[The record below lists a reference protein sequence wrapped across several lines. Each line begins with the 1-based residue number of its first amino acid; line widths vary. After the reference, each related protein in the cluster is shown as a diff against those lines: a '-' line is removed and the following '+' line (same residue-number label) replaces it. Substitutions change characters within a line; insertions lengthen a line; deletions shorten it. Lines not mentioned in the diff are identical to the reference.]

1 MIAGVKGSAVLSA
14 LLILLPRYA
23 RAADDMA
30 GAVGELARKTVALA
44 GRGEPVSVSWRNLS
58 PLASGDF
65 GQVRSAFDAA
75 LREAGARVSEIVPV
89 VDARLTVSG
98 NSSQF
103 LLVEEARK
111 GDYAQV
117 WIASWKR
124 PAPTGTPAGS
134 VLTLEKKLVW
144 EQEEQILD
152 AVVLGPG
159 MLVLSPSQISLH
171 IDTATQSVPLT
182 PPRAWPRDLRGHLRV
197 NGGDFKAF
205 LPGVVCSGATEPAL
219 SMECRPTDEAWPL
232 DAGSRSVLL
241 ANFAPGRNHFDGR
254 VSTANGVRKTLAPF
268 FSAVSTEE
276 NGRQYWLLAML
287 DGRTQIFDAAFNPV
301 GSVAPWGS
309 DLAATETHCGGGW
322 QTLVTKAAEGR
333 EPDAVR
339 AYGLVNRAPV
349 PLSAP
354 LDLPGPVTAFW
365 SLGGSRALAVV
376 ADLATGRYEAYVVT
390 VNCGG

>member
-14 LLILLPRYA
+14 LLILLPWDA
-23 RAADDMA
+23 WAADDMA

-65 GQVRSAFDAA
+65 SQVRSAFDAA
-75 LREAGARVSEIVPV
+75 LREAGGRVGEIAPV
-89 VDARLTVSG
+89 VEARLTVSG
-98 NSSQF
+98 NPSQF

-117 WIASWKR
+117 WIASWKHPT
-124 PAPTGTPAGS
+124 PAGTPAGS
-134 VLTLEKKLVW
+134 ILVLEKKLVW

-152 AVVLGPG
+152 VVVRGPG
-159 MLVLSPSQISLH
+159 ILVLSPSHISLRGG
-171 IDTATQSVPLT
+171 AVPQSVRLT

-197 NGGDFKAF
+197 DAGGFKAY
-205 LPGVVCSGATEPAL
+205 LPGVACSGATEPSL
-219 SMECRPTDEAWPL
+219 TLECRPSDEAWTL
-232 DAGSRSVLL
+232 DAGSRGVLL
-241 ANFAPGRNHFDGR
+241 AGFAPGRNHFDGR
-254 VSTANGVRKTLAPF
+254 VTAPNGVRKTLAPF
-268 FSAVSTEE
+268 FSAASAEE

-287 DGRTQIFDAAFNPV
+287 DGRTRIFDAAFDPV

-309 DLAATETHCGGGW
+309 DLAATEARCGGGW
-322 QTLVTKAAEGR
+322 QILATKAGEAR

-339 AYGLVNRAPV
+339 AFGLVNGAPV

-354 LDLPGPVTAFW
+354 LDLAGPVTAFW
-365 SLGGSRALAVV
+365 SLGGNEALAVV
-376 ADLATGRYEAYVVT
+376 NDLATGRYEAYVIT